1 MAQKENQK
9 EVGVNGEENLLSCFD
24 ELKVGVMN
32 PDGKE
37 RILDLSVERDESLF
51 FKSKTKL

>member
-1 MAQKENQK
+1 MAQKKNQR
-9 EVGVNGEENLLSCFD
+9 EVRVNGEENLLSCFD

-37 RILDLSVERDESLF
+37 RILDLSVQRDESLF
-51 FKSKTKL
+51 FKSKKKL

>member
-9 EVGVNGEENLLSCFD
+9 EVGVHGEENLLSCFD